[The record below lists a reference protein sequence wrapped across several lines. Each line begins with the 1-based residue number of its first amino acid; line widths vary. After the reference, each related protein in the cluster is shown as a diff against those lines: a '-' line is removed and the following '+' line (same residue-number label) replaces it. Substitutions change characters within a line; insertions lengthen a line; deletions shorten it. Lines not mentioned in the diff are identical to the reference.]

1 MSTWDRRSTLS
12 DYEAMFAA
20 AENEEE
26 LMEQLG
32 TPTKLAISL
41 ALNYVPSPPPEV
53 PEIIEEAEEGSVEG
67 SCEEPAADAPEAVEE
82 AQVPAA
88 AEAPGEE
95 ALPAPVE
102 EAEEPVPA
110 KKRKVRPFGLIVA
123 ILFGIVIGI
132 PVALF
137 LIILGIPFLVSGIGI
152 IAAALIAAM
161 NVIPML
167 TMISDILVIG
177 GAGLAVCALGL
188 LVAWFGL
195 WLSFELGYLWI
206 SGVVFRAGRA
216 LTYKKE
222 VAAQ

>member
-1 MSTWDRRSTLS
+1 MSTWDRRRTLS
-12 DYEAMFAA
+12 DYDAMFAA

-26 LMEQLG
+26 LIEQLG

-53 PEIIEEAEEGSVEG
+53 PEISEEAEEG
-67 SCEEPAADAPEAVEE
+67 SCEEPAADSPEAVEE
-82 AQVPAA
+82 AQKPAA

-95 ALPAPVE
+95 VLPAPVE
-102 EAEEPVPA
+102 ETEEALPA

-161 NVIPML
+161 NAIPML

-206 SGVVFRAGRA
+206 SGVVLRLGRA
-216 LTYKKE
+216 MTYKKE
-222 VAAQ
+222 VAAE

>member
-1 MSTWDRRSTLS
+1 MSTWDRRRTLS
-12 DYEAMFAA
+12 DYDAMFAA

-26 LMEQLG
+26 LIEQLG

-53 PEIIEEAEEGSVEG
+53 PEISEEAD
-67 SCEEPAADAPEAVEE
+67 EEPAADSPEAVEE
-82 AQVPAA
+82 AQEPAA
-88 AEAPGEE
+88 VEAPGEE

-102 EAEEPVPA
+102 ETEKAVPA

-161 NVIPML
+161 NAIPML

>member
-1 MSTWDRRSTLS
+1 MSTWDRRRTLS
-12 DYEAMFAA
+12 DYDAMFTA

-26 LMEQLG
+26 LIEQLG

-53 PEIIEEAEEGSVEG
+53 PEISEEAEEGSAEG
-67 SCEEPAADAPEAVEE
+67 SCEEPAADSPEAV
-82 AQVPAA
+82 
-88 AEAPGEE
+88 EE

-102 EAEEPVPA
+102 ETEEAVPA

-161 NVIPML
+161 NAIPML